1 MKDLIQVARGEKKAD
16 LLLKNARIVN
26 VFTGTISSGNVSIY
40 NGRIA
45 GIGDYEAKRE
55 IDLKESYLTPGFIDS
70 HVHIESSMVSP
81 EEFASIVIEHGTTTV
96 VADPHEIANVA
107 GKAGITYMLE
117 ASKNLPISIYFM
129 LPSCV
134 PATHLETSG
143 ATLSASDLKSLS
155 KEKSILGLAEMMN
168 FPGVLHCDPI
178 VLEKLESF
186 ESKLIDGHA
195 PGLSGKDLCA
205 YMAVGI
211 YSDHESTTP
220 EEALEKLRLG
230 MYIMLREGTAAKD
243 LKKLLP
249 IIDDFTAPRCLLST
263 DDRHPEDLIEEG
275 GIDLLL
281 RMAMREGIHPIRAIQ
296 LATLNPANYFGL
308 KDRGA
313 ISPGRI
319 ADLVILDDL
328 KTVKVNSV
336 LKDGQIVVR
345 EGELLLKPEKKSVPV
360 KIKNSTKIR
369 EVKPDHFEIPVQ
381 GSKCRVVDIIPNE
394 IITKQAVVFPKTKG
408 GRIVSD
414 IERDIIKIA
423 VIERHSG
430 TGNMFV
436 GLVRGF
442 GLKSG
447 ALASSVAHDAHNI
460 VVVGVEEMDMA
471 IAVNELR
478 RMGGGLIA
486 VRNRE
491 VMSSLPL
498 PIAGLM
504 SDRPVEEVYEK
515 VRHLEKIS
523 AGLGLKLREPFMT
536 LSFLSLAVIP
546 ELKITDKGL
555 VDVLEA
561 KIVDLFLK

>member
-1 MKDLIQVARGEKKAD
+1 MGDSVAREDDQGRQQFMNDLIQVARGEKKAD
-16 LLLKNARIVN
+16 LLLKNAWIVN
-26 VFTGTISSGNVSIY
+26 VFTGTIDSGDVAIY

-45 GIGDYEAKRE
+45 GIGNYEAEKE
-55 IDLKESYLTPGFIDS
+55 IDLRGSYLTPGFIDS

-81 EEFASIVIEHGTTTV
+81 EEFASTVIKHGTTTV

-107 GKAGITYMLE
+107 GKTGIAYMLE
-117 ASKNLPISIYFM
+117 ASKSLPVSIYFM

-143 ATLSASDLKSLS
+143 ATLSASDLKSLF
-155 KEKSILGLAEMMN
+155 KEKSVLGLAEMMN
-168 FPGVLHCDPI
+168 FPGVLHRDPI

-281 RMAMREGIHPIRAIQ
+281 RMAMKEGVHPIRAIQ

-319 ADLVILDDL
+319 ADLVVLNDL
-328 KTVKVNSV
+328 EAVKVSSV
-336 LKDGQIVVR
+336 LKDGRMAVR
-345 EGELLLKPEKKSVPV
+345 EGELLLKPKKKAVPA
-360 KIKNSTKIR
+360 KIKKNIKIE
-369 EVKPDHFEIPVQ
+369 EVKPGHFEIPRRRR
-381 GSKCRVVDIIPNE
+381 GKCRVIDIIPNE
-394 IITKQAVVFPKTKG
+394 IITKQAVVPPKTKE
-408 GRIVSD
+408 GRIISD
-414 IERDIIKIA
+414 TERDIIKIA
-423 VIERHSG
+423 IIERHSG

-436 GLVRGF
+436 G
-442 GLKSG
+442 
-447 ALASSVAHDAHNI
+447 
-460 VVVGVEEMDMA
+460 
-471 IAVNELR
+471 
-478 RMGGGLIA
+478 
-486 VRNRE
+486 
-491 VMSSLPL
+491 
-498 PIAGLM
+498 
-504 SDRPVEEVYEK
+504 
-515 VRHLEKIS
+515 
-523 AGLGLKLREPFMT
+523 
-536 LSFLSLAVIP
+536 
-546 ELKITDKGL
+546 
-555 VDVLEA
+555 
-561 KIVDLFLK
+561 